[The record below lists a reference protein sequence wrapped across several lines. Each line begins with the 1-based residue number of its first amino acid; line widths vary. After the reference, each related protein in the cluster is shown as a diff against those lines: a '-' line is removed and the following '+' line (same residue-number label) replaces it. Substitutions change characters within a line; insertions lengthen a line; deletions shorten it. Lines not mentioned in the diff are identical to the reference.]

1 MAISCIIPARNEA
14 GHLIEVLNDVLSVKD
29 ISEIIIVEGGS
40 IDRTYEEAIRIS
52 LKHPDKIKVVKQVD
66 NGKFN
71 AVMLGVTFVQKE
83 LVLIWDADGTVPIGD
98 VKKIIDEALKSGQT
112 VMGDRLRG
120 NMEHGAMQF
129 FNFLGNWAFA
139 IAWIPIL
146 KQRPVDMLCGTKIVK
161 TEIFNRIPKWLL
173 KNDPYG
179 DFSLI
184 ATAKH
189 FDFSIKSIPVDY
201 LARRY
206 GNSNISRWSGGCKL
220 LVTTVLIYVWE
231 AKKLLKINHLIQRIR
246 LS

>member
-1 MAISCIIPARNEA
+1 MLISCIIPARNEA
-14 GHLIEVLNDVLSVKD
+14 GHLSKVLNDVLSVND

-40 IDRTYEEAIRIS
+40 IDNTYEEAIRIS
-52 LKHPDKIKVVKQVD
+52 LEHPGKIKVVKQID

-71 AVMLGVTFVQKE
+71 AVMLGVTFVQNE
-83 LVLIWDADGTVPIGD
+83 LILIWDADGTVPLRD
-98 VKKIIDEALKSGQT
+98 VKKIIKEALKSGQT

-120 NMEHGAMQF
+120 NIEHGAMQF

-146 KQRPVDMLCGTKIVK
+146 KQRPVDMLCGTKIIK
-161 TEIFNRIPKWLL
+161 TEIFKKIPKWLL

-184 ATAKH
+184 ATAKY
-189 FDFSIKSIPVDY
+189 FNFSIKSVPVDY

-220 LVTTVLIYVWE
+220 LITTVLIYVWQ
-231 AKKLLKINHLIQRIR
+231 AKKLLNIKHLIQRMM

>member
-1 MAISCIIPARNEA
+1 MLISCIIPARNEA
-14 GHLIEVLNDVLSVKD
+14 GHLIKVLNDVLSVND

-40 IDRTYEEAIRIS
+40 IDDTYEEAIRIS
-52 LKHPDKIKVVKQVD
+52 LKHPDKIKVVKQID

-71 AVMLGVTFVQKE
+71 AVMLGVTFVQNE
-83 LVLIWDADGTVPIGD
+83 LILIWDADGTVPLRD
-98 VKKIIDEALKSGQT
+98 VKKIINEALKSGQT

-120 NMEHGAMQF
+120 KIEHGAMQF

-146 KQRPVDMLCGTKIVK
+146 KQRPVDMLCGTKIIK
-161 TEIFNRIPKWLL
+161 TEIFKKIPKWLL

-184 ATAKH
+184 ATAKY
-189 FDFSIKSIPVDY
+189 FNFSIKSVPVDY

-220 LVTTVLIYVWE
+220 LITTVLIYAWQV
-231 AKKLLKINHLIQRIR
+231 KKGFNIKHLIQKMR